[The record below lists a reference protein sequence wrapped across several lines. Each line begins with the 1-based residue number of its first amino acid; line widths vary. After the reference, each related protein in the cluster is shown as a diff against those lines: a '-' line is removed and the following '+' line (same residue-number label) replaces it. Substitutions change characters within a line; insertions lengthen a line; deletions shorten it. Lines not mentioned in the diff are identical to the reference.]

1 MDKNRIEDNKKI
13 VKEEP
18 VGKLIGP
25 GGTVVAGHFVKRV
38 GGFQKYVGKAPTGEK
53 KNDR

>member
-1 MDKNRIEDNKKI
+1 MDMNRIEDNKKN

-25 GGTVVAGHFVKRV
+25 GGTVVSGHFVKRV
-38 GGFQKYVGKAPTGEK
+38 GRFQKYVGKVPTDKK
-53 KNDR
+53 KNDH

>member
-1 MDKNRIEDNKKI
+1 MNRIEDNKKN

-25 GGTVVAGHFVKRV
+25 GGTVVSGHFVKRV
-38 GGFQKYVGKAPTGEK
+38 GRFQKYVGKVPTDKK
-53 KNDR
+53 KNDH